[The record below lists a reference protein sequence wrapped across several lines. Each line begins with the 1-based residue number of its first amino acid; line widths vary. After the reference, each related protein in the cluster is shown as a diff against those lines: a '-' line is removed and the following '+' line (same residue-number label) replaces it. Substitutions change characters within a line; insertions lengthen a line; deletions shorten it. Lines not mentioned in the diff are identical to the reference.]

1 MPDDLLRHVFGP
13 QPYSSC
19 WLWWAVVLIVA
30 VIGWYATIF
39 VWTLPSHR
47 LRRFP
52 VVRRMHAWLIRNR
65 FTHRV
70 QRIAGEHDDG
80 RMSAPA
86 ACAAI
91 SRTLRSFL
99 HQATGTR
106 AQYLQIAAVADVAR
120 ETPEVVECHRIT
132 GEDCFFMKLHVR
144 SVGHLEEVIDRFTPY
159 GQTTTSI
166 VQSSP
171 VPGRGVPV

>member
-1 MPDDLLRHVFGP
+1 MPDDLLHHVFGP

-19 WLWWAVVLIVA
+19 CLWWAVVLILA

-99 HQATGTR
+99 HQATGAR
-106 AQYLQIAAVADVAR
+106 AQYLQISAMAGGDLAPATPLLAQLGDAQFNAESRVDVADMSAR
-120 ETPEVVECHRIT
+120 AQELI
-132 GEDCFFMKLHVR
+132 R
-144 SVGHLEEVIDRFTPY
+144 SWT
-159 GQTTTSI
+159 
-166 VQSSP
+166 
-171 VPGRGVPV
+171 